1 MGCAP
6 LQRGFARNPAA
17 ERSRGGSE
25 PAPVEFGGRQPP
37 GRCTQPLAL
46 PSPTLIPLAP
56 LAAILVSA
64 AAVAL
69 LQGVLRGF
77 ALDHPNERS
86 LHAAPV
92 PRTGGLGILAGVTA
106 GSLVGGLL
114 AWPLLAGALTLAA
127 ISLVDDIRGL
137 PVLVRFAGHLTVAT
151 AFVALYW
158 SAFPHPF
165 WAVAAVL
172 ALGWMTNLFNFMDG
186 SDGLAGGM
194 ALFGFGFYAAS
205 AWMAGDA
212 ALASIS
218 AVVAAAAAGFLAFN
232 FPPARIFMGDVGSV
246 PVGFM
251 AGAIGLAGWA
261 EGVWSP
267 WFPVLV
273 FSPFIVDATVTLL
286 RRALRGERVWHAHRE
301 HYYQRMVQL
310 GLGHRNTALLWYALM
325 VAAGVSGIWAIRQ
338 SGPAQLVML
347 AAWAVIYAG
356 LMLWVDRR
364 WAARGPTGA

>member
-1 MGCAP
+1 M
-6 LQRGFARNPAA
+6 
-17 ERSRGGSE
+17 
-25 PAPVEFGGRQPP
+25 
-37 GRCTQPLAL
+37 

-69 LQGVLRGF
+69 FQGVLRGF

-114 AWPLLAGALTLAA
+114 AWPALAGAWALAA
-127 ISLVDDIRGL
+127 VSLVDDIRGL
-137 PVLVRFAGHLTVAT
+137 PAAVRLAGHLVVA
-151 AFVALYW
+151 AFFVALYW
-158 SAFPHPF
+158 DAFPHPL
-165 WAVAAVL
+165 WGAVTVIAI
-172 ALGWMTNLFNFMDG
+172 GWMTNLFNFMDG

-205 AWMAGDA
+205 AWMAGEA

-218 AVVAAAAAGFLAFN
+218 AVVAASAAGFLAFN

-246 PVGFM
+246 PVGFL
-251 AGAIGLAGWA
+251 AGALGLAGWA
-261 EGVWSP
+261 QGAWAP

-273 FSPFIVDATVTLL
+273 FSPFIIDASVTLA
-286 RRALRGERVWHAHRE
+286 RRALRRERVWQAHRE

-310 GLGHRNTALLWYALM
+310 GFGHRDTAFAWYGLM
-325 VAAGVSGIWAIRQ
+325 AAVGVSGIWALRQ
-338 SGPAQLVML
+338 SMAVQLGML
-347 AAWAVIYAG
+347 AAWAIIYAG

-364 WAARGPTGA
+364 WAAHTQKVA